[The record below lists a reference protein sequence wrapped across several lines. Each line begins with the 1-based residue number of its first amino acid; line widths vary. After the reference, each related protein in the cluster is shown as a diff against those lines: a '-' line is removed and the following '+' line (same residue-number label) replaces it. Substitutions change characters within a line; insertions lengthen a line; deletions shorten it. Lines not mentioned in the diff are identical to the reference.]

1 MNITHTTISYI
12 ALGILVGALVLIV
25 FFSWGDKDNQVNQEI
40 EAAPSPSASN
50 MNVFIVRP
58 LGNESRFNMTEM
70 RVRAG
75 KQVKVIM
82 ENTASITSM
91 PHNVTILKDDTAL
104 NRVIAA
110 AAKVPGYIPSD
121 AAILASTG
129 TASPEAS
136 TDVVFTSPEPGVYT
150 YLCTVPGHA
159 FSMRGVLIVE

>member
-1 MNITHTTISYI
+1 MNIKNTTISYV
-12 ALGILVGALVLIV
+12 ALGILIGVLVLIV
-25 FFSWGDKDNQVNQEI
+25 FFSWSNSENQVSQEI
-40 EAAPSPSASN
+40 EDAVGPSPSN
-50 MNVFIVRP
+50 MNVFIIRP
-58 LGNESRFNMTEM
+58 LGNELRFDVTEIL
-70 RVRAG
+70 VRAG
-75 KQVKVIM
+75 TQVKLIM

-110 AAKVPGYIPSD
+110 SATAPGHIPLDS
-121 AAILASTG
+121 AVLASTG

-136 TDVVFTSPEPGVYT
+136 TDVVFTAPEPGVYT